1 MKVHSHRKRS
11 RTWSICLVRD
21 VTLHSELSRFFVF
34 NMSDW
39 YWMTAWLPSLLAVLG
54 NGLVIYLVLSRPR
67 LRSIQNR
74 FTLSLAIADFCVGV
88 CYYPGHAICQ
98 FLLKSCNKVIRDDI
112 AVFMIYSSVSNLC
125 AMAFDRYI
133 AIVRPLH
140 YRSLMTTKRAKLLAA
155 VAWMIPLIVY
165 LIPSV
170 CASFGLFHI
179 NFKISVVIW
188 TAIFEFFPCT
198 ALFLTTLQVIVISR
212 RHCRRDSQRSLK
224 WRRNTCSASV
234 IGTVVT
240 VFLLC
245 YAVEV
250 YSSFCYFTS
259 ICQRDEHIYNVVRF
273 LVIINSAANPVAY
286 AFLKRD
292 MRREL
297 DLIISKRSFIK
308 TRSRRSNERS
318 SGIWPL
324 TMHVKRQDELPR
336 YRIKA
341 LNLYSVRNHWWPS
354 DDFQIRK

>member
-1 MKVHSHRKRS
+1 MDDSV
-11 RTWSICLVRD
+11 D
-21 VTLHSELSRFFVF
+21 
-34 NMSDW
+34 
-39 YWMTAWLPSLLAVLG
+39 SLLDSFCLCQLWLISHQLQ
-54 NGLVIYLVLSRPR
+54 NKCSYLDHDLRIFSLHGTFFDYITSNRDLEETLS
-67 LRSIQNR
+67 QR
-74 FTLSLAIADFCVGV
+74 FT
-88 CYYPGHAICQ
+88 
-98 FLLKSCNKVIRDDI
+98 
-112 AVFMIYSSVSNLC
+112 
-125 AMAFDRYI
+125 
-133 AIVRPLH
+133 
-140 YRSLMTTKRAKLLAA
+140 TK
-155 VAWMIPLIVY
+155 
-165 LIPSV
+165 
-170 CASFGLFHI
+170 
-179 NFKISVVIW
+179 
-188 TAIFEFFPCT
+188 FE
-198 ALFLTTLQVIVISR
+198 R
-212 RHCRRDSQRSLK
+212 
-224 WRRNTCSASV
+224 RRNTCSASV

-259 ICQRDEHIYNVVRF
+259 ICPLDEHIYNVVRF